1 MSGRNVYLDHNATSP
16 VHPEVVDAV
25 MPYLTGSFGNPS
37 APYEVGQEAQRAV
50 SKARKQLARLLGA
63 QTKDV
68 VLTGGGTEANNLAIT
83 GAFFGRSVPTR
94 RHLVLSGIE
103 HPSVRKTCA
112 WLEAVHGA
120 EVTMGEV
127 GCDGRVLLDKLEAA
141 LRPDTLL
148 VTVMHANNETGVLQ
162 PVEEIGKLL
171 QPHGIRFHIDG
182 VQAAGRIP
190 VDVGALGCHSY
201 SVSAHKFGGM
211 KGVGALILRDS
222 ENVQAIVRG
231 GHQERGWRAGTEN
244 VTGIVAMGAAAEI
257 ASRDLLRNQAHCLR
271 LRNVFDGLKSRI
283 PRCWRNGNTDLRLPN
298 TTSLCFLH
306 ADAMS
311 VVLAL
316 SSVGIS
322 VGAGS
327 ACASHTQEP
336 SHVLL
341 AMGFS
346 DDAAFCTI
354 RISTGPE
361 TTVAD
366 AEWAADQIV
375 QVVERVRLLTVPED
389 IGVCGDNCP
398 CFANT
403 P

>member
-120 EVTMGEV
+120 EVTVVEV
-127 GCDGRVLLDKLEAA
+127 SCDGRVLLDKLEAA

-231 GHQERGWRAGTEN
+231 GHQERGWR
-244 VTGIVAMGAAAEI
+244 
-257 ASRDLLRNQAHCLR
+257 
-271 LRNVFDGLKSRI
+271 
-283 PRCWRNGNTDLRLPN
+283 
-298 TTSLCFLH
+298 
-306 ADAMS
+306 
-311 VVLAL
+311 
-316 SSVGIS
+316 
-322 VGAGS
+322 
-327 ACASHTQEP
+327 
-336 SHVLL
+336 
-341 AMGFS
+341 
-346 DDAAFCTI
+346 
-354 RISTGPE
+354 
-361 TTVAD
+361 
-366 AEWAADQIV
+366 
-375 QVVERVRLLTVPED
+375 
-389 IGVCGDNCP
+389 
-398 CFANT
+398 
-403 P
+403 